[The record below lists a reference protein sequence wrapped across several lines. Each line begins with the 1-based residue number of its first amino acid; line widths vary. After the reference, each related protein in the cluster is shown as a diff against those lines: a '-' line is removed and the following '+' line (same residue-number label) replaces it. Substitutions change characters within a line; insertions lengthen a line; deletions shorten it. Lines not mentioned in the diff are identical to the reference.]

1 MGNER
6 KRKLSIFFVCSFLW
20 RQSRF
25 SWRVEL
31 TRMDPAV
38 AIPVTATKPSATMG
52 IYKVQLC
59 AQRLISQPRTPTHNY
74 YWSYCGRNRTEKTG
88 RENKNWT
95 KRETDRKRERREISQ
110 GENLDTKKKK
120 KLPTGDFPSF
130 LIQQKTTTYTEKE
143 RVVAGVQL
151 LPHLSCCWTDGP
163 KRELLPSIGTL
174 GHDWNAYTAVL
185 WRLEKNETAAWTN
198 SRGAL
203 FCGTLQLW
211 TGNKLLFYLQF
222 SVCVCASIVSALPS
236 REQGALTWN
245 KRLGKEEAMS

>member
-6 KRKLSIFFVCSFLW
+6 KRKLSIFLVCSFLW

-120 KLPTGDFPSF
+120 KIADGRLSLFFDTTKNNNIHRERESGCGRSTVAAPLLLLNGRPQKRAAAIDWDSGTWLKCVHGCFVETG
-130 LIQQKTTTYTEKE
+130 EE
-143 RVVAGVQL
+143 
-151 LPHLSCCWTDGP
+151 WDGS
-163 KRELLPSIGTL
+163 L
-174 GHDWNAYTAVL
+174 
-185 WRLEKNETAAWTN
+185 NE
-198 SRGAL
+198 
-203 FCGTLQLW
+203 
-211 TGNKLLFYLQF
+211 
-222 SVCVCASIVSALPS
+222 
-236 REQGALTWN
+236 
-245 KRLGKEEAMS
+245 